1 MSIAGTAPPLVVPE
15 PPSRR
20 RRGRR
25 ETPLAL
31 ALLAPSLLVFG
42 VFVFYPLGRTFFLGL
57 HTQSDFGNR
66 RTYRGFDQYVDV
78 VQSQEFLDS
87 LWTTVRFSLYTV
99 PTGLVLGLGL
109 AVLANQRLRGITV
122 FRTIFSSTVA
132 TSAAV
137 AALMWLTLF
146 NPSIGVINQL
156 LAELD
161 RPPVQFLNDPTW
173 ALPAVSATTVW
184 QNLGITFILLIAGLQ
199 SIPEDLYESARVDGI
214 GAWRQ
219 FWHITVPM
227 LSPSL
232 LVATVILSIN
242 AFSSFGQIDLL
253 TQEGPQNSTNV
264 LVYDVVS
271 EFRAGDI
278 GAASAGALV
287 LFGIVLLLT
296 VVQFR
301 GLDRRVFYGS

>member
-1 MSIAGTAPPLVVPE
+1 MTD
-15 PPSRR
+15 RR
-20 RRGRR
+20 RDW
-25 ETPLAL
+25 PLAL
-31 ALLAPSLLVFG
+31 GLLAPSLVVFS
-42 VFVFYPLGRTFFLGL
+42 VFVFYPLGRTFYLGL

-66 RTYRGFDQYVDV
+66 RIYRGFDQYVDILG
-78 VQSQEFLDS
+78 SDEFRHS
-87 LWTTVRFSLYTV
+87 FWITVKFALYTV
-99 PTGLVLGLGL
+99 PSGLVLGLAL

-132 TSAAV
+132 TSVAV
-137 AALMWLTLF
+137 ASLMWLTLF
-146 NPSIGVINQL
+146 NPSIGVINQF
-156 LAELD
+156 LADLD
-161 RPPVQFLNDPTW
+161 RAPVQFLNDATW

-199 SIPEDLYESARVDGI
+199 SIPEDLYESARVDGV
-214 GAWRQ
+214 GPWRQ
-219 FWHITVPM
+219 FWHITIPM

-232 LVATVILSIN
+232 LVAMVILSIN
-242 AFSSFGQIDLL
+242 SFSSFGQIDLL

-278 GAASAGALV
+278 GSASAGALV

-301 GLDRRVFYGS
+301 GLERRVFYGS